1 MHNKVFG
8 YGDANQGQLGLGGDM
23 KDRVM
28 QPTLIVGLSNMHI
41 REVACGK
48 YHALFLTESGDNR
61 RRELWACGANN
72 FGQIG
77 NNSN

>member
-1 MHNKVFG
+1 MF
-8 YGDANQGQLGLGGDM
+8 
-23 KDRVM
+23 
-28 QPTLIVGLSNMHI
+28 I

-48 YHALFLTESGDNR
+48 YHTLFLTENGDGR

-77 NNSN
+77 NNSNQNQFLLVHLLVKPQGIQNEQASRIW

>member
-1 MHNKVFG
+1 
-8 YGDANQGQLGLGGDM
+8 M

-28 QPTLIVGLSNMHI
+28 LPTMITGLSNMHI

-48 YHALFLTESGDNR
+48 YHTLFLTEAGESR

-72 FGQIG
+72 FG
-77 NNSN
+77 

>member
-1 MHNKVFG
+1 MVPTQITG
-8 YGDANQGQLGLGGDM
+8 LANM
-23 KDRVM
+23 F
-28 QPTLIVGLSNMHI
+28 I

-48 YHALFLTESGDNR
+48 YHTLFLTENGER